1 MASILPGDELISGED
16 RAMATWVF
24 DGIGL
29 PAGDQVHLE
38 AGAGDRETLPG
49 RFALPGLVDSHCHLT
64 FGVGD
69 HGPVL
74 LGETEARTML
84 DDLAQA
90 GVGAL
95 RDVGGNR
102 SVTLKLAAGPE
113 DGRPVVLAAGR
124 FVAPADSY
132 FPGMYEPVPAAG
144 LIAAVEAEIDAG
156 ATWIKLVGD
165 FPAVGPDG
173 PIRGSAVTPNYE
185 PDAVAEMVAAVH
197 ARGARVAAHTQT
209 PFVSELVRAGID
221 SVEHGDDLTAEDLE
235 VLGARGGA
243 WTPTLSAA
251 MFGAENDTPERRA
264 RRQARSEKAAAM
276 LQLARQYGVR
286 VLAGS
291 DVVGTVA
298 GEVEQLVR
306 HGLTVTQALEAASTC
321 AREFLGLEGEGDL
334 VTYDE
339 DPRERPDVLATP
351 AAVVLRGLR
360 IR

>member
-1 MASILPGDELISGED
+1 
-16 RAMATWVF
+16 MATWVF

-38 AGAGDRETLPG
+38 AGTGDRETLPG

-64 FGVGD
+64 FGVGER
-69 HGPVL
+69 GPVL
-74 LGETEARTML
+74 LGEPEARKML

-95 RDVGGNR
+95 RDVGGNS

-124 FVAPADSY
+124 FVAPANRY
-132 FPGMYEPVPAAG
+132 FPGMYEPVPAEG
-144 LIAAVEAEIDAG
+144 LVAAVEAEIDAG

-173 PIRGSAVTPNYE
+173 PVRGSASTPNYE
-185 PDAVAEMVAAVH
+185 IDAVAEMVEAVH
-197 ARGARVAAHTQT
+197 ARGARVAAHTQS
-209 PFVSELVRAGID
+209 PLVSDLVRAGID

-251 MFGAENDTPERRA
+251 MFGAENDTPERSA

-276 LQLARQYGVR
+276 LRLAHQYGVR

-291 DVVGTVA
+291 DVVGSVA

-306 HGLTVTQALEAASTC
+306 HGLSVTEALEAASTS
-321 AREFLGLEGEGDL
+321 AREFLGLTGEGDL
-334 VTYDE
+334 VTYE
-339 DPRERPDVLATP
+339 ADPREHPEVLATP
-351 AAVVLRGLR
+351 TAVVLRGHR